1 MKLTQQSRRNVVVT
15 AMLAAVAFILML
27 LEFSV
32 PIMPGFIKM
41 DFSELP
47 ALIAAYALGPWWGAL
62 VCLLKNLLHLT
73 ITATAGAGELANCAL
88 GVALVVPA
96 GYIYKIKKCKG
107 FALLGAAVGAAFMA
121 LISFPINYFFT
132 YPIYSW
138 IIPMDQII
146 AAYRKIM
153 PAVDSIGKALLIFN
167 VPFTFVKGLITA
179 AITFVIYKPLSP
191 LIKGKIK

>member
-96 GYIYKIKKCKG
+96 GYIYKINKCKG